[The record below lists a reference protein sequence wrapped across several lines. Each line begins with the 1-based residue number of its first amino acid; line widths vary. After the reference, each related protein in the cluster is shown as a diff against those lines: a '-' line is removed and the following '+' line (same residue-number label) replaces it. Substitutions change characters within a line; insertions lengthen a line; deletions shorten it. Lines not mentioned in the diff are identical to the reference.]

1 MNKLTIQ
8 NNKTC
13 NIVLPDNP
21 EMLSKLRQLLSYQQE
36 GYEYTVAH
44 KHHGWNG
51 RVCLLTTKGSFPSG
65 LQDRVVKFL
74 NENNIQYDIV
84 DKRNKLEINKPIDIL
99 PTLSK
104 LGMIP
109 RDYQYAMVEA
119 TKGKTKGIIRVT
131 TGSGKSLCI
140 AMCAALYNTPTIIF
154 VTGLSLL
161 GQIHKMLEQ
170 VFNEK
175 IGYIGNSIIDIR
187 KINVC
192 SIWSIGRAL
201 NIKDII
207 IDDED
212 NEVENFNGNDAQ
224 SIIELLKAT
233 KLFLFD
239 ECHSVTTNT
248 IKEIFKNID
257 PHRCF
262 GFSATPFRQNGSDI
276 IVNGYLGEQII
287 NITASELI
295 ARKVLAQPIIKF
307 INIPSIPIYSKNY
320 AEVYNEYIVENDIR
334 NNIIMLETKKIISKG
349 YRPLVLFKNIAH
361 GKILAR
367 LFEKNN
373 ITFGLLNGK
382 NTLEEREAMQEK
394 FINKEIDV
402 ILGSVIYDIG
412 IDIKQ
417 ISALV
422 LAGGGKSS
430 IKTLQRIGRCIRGSD
445 GKTYAAVI
453 DFIDNIRYLKNH
465 SKIRYE
471 IYKSEPGFIVKG
483 YDGK

>member
-1 MNKLTIQ
+1 MNRITIQ

-13 NIVLPDNP
+13 QIVLPDNP
-21 EMLSKLRQLLSYQQE
+21 EIIGKLRQLLSYQQE
-36 GYEYTVAH
+36 GYEYTAAY
-44 KHHGWNG
+44 KHSGWNG
-51 RVCLLTTKGSFPSG
+51 RICLLTTKGLFPLG
-65 LQDRVVKFL
+65 LQERVVNFL
-74 NENNIQYDIV
+74 NEYHIKYEIV
-84 DKRNKLEINKPIDIL
+84 DKRIPLETNQAIDIL
-99 PTLSK
+99 PNLYK
-104 LGMIP
+104 MRMVP
-109 RDYQYAMVEA
+109 RDYQNAMVEA
-119 TKGKTKGIIRVT
+119 TFGKTKGIIRAC
-131 TGSGKSLCI
+131 TGAGKSVTI
-140 AMCAALYNTPTIIF
+140 AMVAANYNTPTIIF

-170 VFNEK
+170 AFNEK
-175 IGYIGNSIIDIR
+175 IGYVGNSIVDIR
-187 KINVC
+187 NINVC

-201 NIKDII
+201 NVKDII
-207 IDDED
+207 IEDEGSD
-212 NEVENFNGNDAQ
+212 SEDFSENNREAILN
-224 SIIELLKAT
+224 LLKT
-233 KLFLFD
+233 TRLFLFD
-239 ECHSVTTNT
+239 ECHSVTTAT

-262 GFSATPFRQNGSDI
+262 GFSATPFRGDGTDI
-276 IVNGYLGEQII
+276 VVNGYLGEQII

-295 ARKVLAQPIIKF
+295 ERKVLAQPIIKF
-307 INIPSIPIYSKNY
+307 INIPSIPIYSKSY
-320 AEVYNEYIVENDIR
+320 SEVYNEFIVENDIR
-334 NNIIMLETKKIISKG
+334 NHIIMLETKKLIAKG
-349 YRPLVLFKNIAH
+349 YRPLILFKIIAH
-361 GKILAR
+361 GKVLAK

-373 ITFGLLNGK
+373 ISFGLLNGK
-382 NTLEEREAMQEK
+382 NSLEERETMQEK

-402 ILGSVIYDIG
+402 ILGSTVYDLG

-430 IKTLQRIGRCIRGSD
+430 IRTLQRIGRCIRGNE

-453 DFIDNIRYLKNH
+453 DFYDNIRYLNKH